1 MLFALIDRL
10 LDPLSPLSVLHGV
23 TVDEADMA
31 VRPVPEHLMARY
43 FTNAVP
49 RPSWRRDDD
58 EAGQ

>member
-23 TVDEADMA
+23 TVDDADTA
-31 VRPVPEHLMARY
+31 VRPMPEHLMARY

-49 RPSWRRDDD
+49 RSDRRRDDD
-58 EAGQ
+58 EAGR